1 MSIHPAPPPAGPPA
15 DPAGASASPAPA
27 REGETPAEDLD
38 LEEDIAPNLGGEDQ
52 MQDA

>member
-1 MSIHPAPPPAGPPA
+1 MSTPTAAPSTRPPAVPA
-15 DPAGASASPAPA
+15 DAPGTPTPA